1 MVGTLCRRR
10 SVVRTAAAGG
20 KSANLFGWKE
30 AQADRHRDRQR
41 HRHTHTHKDRQT
53 ERERGQG
60 SERGDTAAA
69 EEEEVAV
76 LGESLVACHFGCLD
90 CICFL
95 SSSVAAVSDQNCGC
109 GKVVL
114 EQARSKWRR
123 RKKIRII

>member
-53 ERERGQG
+53 EREREDKGG
-60 SERGDTAAA
+60 REGM
-69 EEEEVAV
+69 
-76 LGESLVACHFGCLD
+76 
-90 CICFL
+90 
-95 SSSVAAVSDQNCGC
+95 
-109 GKVVL
+109 
-114 EQARSKWRR
+114 EQQQT
-123 RKKIRII
+123 KKKKLLFWVRA